1 MEDTTKDYI
10 INLRVSRKTYD
21 KIKDRAKKN
30 GETIS
35 NLIRSIINDS
45 AEVISDLSSELTG
58 KKTKD
63 KFADIVSYSRA
74 VLAQSRPCDNCG
86 KEMAKGETVIAGET
100 ATRARYYFCPSC
112 KELA

>member
-1 MEDTTKDYI
+1 MDDTTKDYI

-21 KIKDRAKKN
+21 KIKDRARKN

-58 KKTKD
+58 KQAKD
-63 KFADIVSYSRA
+63 KFADIISYSKA
-74 VLAQSRPCDNCG
+74 TLAQSRPCDNCG
-86 KEMAKGETVIAGET
+86 KDLAKGETVAVGET
-100 ATRARYYFCPSC
+100 ATRIRYYFCQNC
-112 KELA
+112 KELL